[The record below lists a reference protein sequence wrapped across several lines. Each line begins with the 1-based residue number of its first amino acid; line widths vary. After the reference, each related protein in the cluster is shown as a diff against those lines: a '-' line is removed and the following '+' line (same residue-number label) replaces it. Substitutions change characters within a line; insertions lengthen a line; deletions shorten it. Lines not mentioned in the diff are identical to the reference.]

1 MTGAIHRP
9 QRSTRI
15 ACSTRPTT
23 PWALNRPRIGPVL
36 RCRSAVRNTRL
47 MLNSG
52 AASDQLITPDSDSL

>member
-23 PWALNRPRIGPVL
+23 PRALNRPWIGRRL
-36 RCRSAVRNTRL
+36 RCSRAVSSTRL

-52 AASDQLITPDSDSL
+52 AASDQLITPESNSL